1 MATVRALNHILRRK
15 PFVVPSVPLSPTSS
29 CCFTTGKM
37 CRSSSQKS
45 VSKIDESNTGGQV
58 STTFAEVVKENTKSA
73 WYVSVIIAGVG
84 VTAVMFYAIFREL
97 FSGKSPNSVYSK
109 ALDRIMKDPK
119 VLDALGEPIKAFGE
133 ENRRGR
139 RRHVNHAVY
148 VHNNKQ
154 YMRMQFYVQGLRKRG
169 TVHLEVR
176 EDDAGDFVYR
186 YLFIELEDM
195 LRTVIVVEDNR
206 AAEMQTNKIE
216 DVAPFAFPLN

>member
-1 MATVRALNHILRRK
+1 MATIRAVNHILRRR
-15 PFVVPSVPLSPTSS
+15 PFALPGVLTSS
-29 CCFTTGKM
+29 SSCYFGTGGI
-37 CRSSSQKS
+37 RQSSSQKS
-45 VSKIDESNTGGQV
+45 VSKVDESNAGGQLP
-58 STTFAEVVKENTKSA
+58 TTFAEVVKENTKSA

-109 ALDRIMKDPK
+109 ALDRIMRDPK

-139 RRHVNHAVY
+139 RRHVSHTVY
-148 VHNNKQ
+148 MHNDKQ

-176 EDDAGDFVYR
+176 EDDSGNFVYR
-186 YLFIELEDM
+186 YLFLQLEDM
-195 LRTVIVVEDNR
+195 LRSVIIVEDNR
-206 AAEMQTNKIE
+206 AAELQTNKIE